1 MVNIPLM
8 PTEQLPYNTHLMA
21 SFRENLGKPVPE
33 WQTIRDSTAATDD
46 EDGSGVNQ
54 NSLRCA

>member
-1 MVNIPLM
+1 M

-33 WQTIRDSTAATDD
+33 WQTILDSAAATDD